1 MKHFYKM
8 IAFFAVLTM
17 TKICYGQNDIISS
30 LQRELDNYQ
39 IKTGDTCIFKFSR
52 DYERFSN
59 HILFPYAINEKT
71 INIPDE
77 ALGYFYST
85 PHPVSSTKK
94 RTRIYHQKQIFSQGR
109 EIYGTPTSDISNI
122 PLVVLHVDNGNP
134 HHIDYYLYNTRF
146 LDTLLLR
153 VSPKMR
159 NKIHEPDTILVYG
172 DNTNQILKDKFVGEK
187 FYCTVWNEDTSLY
200 DKKIMAINSITGIV
214 CFEYYREYTVTRC
227 DCKIIV
233 SGESKSNKIDI
244 LYCDKYGICHK
255 TSYYQ
260 SIQYFPKDMDSLQD
274 VKLKEIE
281 QYRKEEQARYQ
292 QEIERKKKEGNYHF
306 VISKVDKP
314 KNANVR
320 KGILT
325 KDGIY
330 EDSFISINWTA
341 MEQEMTFMFSLKNM
355 TNNTMKLIWDE
366 ALIVN
371 FDGFTER
378 VLHKGA
384 DLESLQKSQQP
395 AIIPPLAQLADF
407 YCSEKYFGR
416 NKLRYGYGGGDN
428 CGYNDGKEMR
438 LILPIQIG
446 KITYTYTFI
455 FKLKWE
461 WKYPE
466 IRDGK
471 K

>member
-1 MKHFYKM
+1 MVSM
-8 IAFFAVLTM
+8 SI
-17 TKICYGQNDIISS
+17 ICHGQNSTIDS
-30 LQRELDNYQ
+30 LQKELDNYL
-39 IKTGDTCIFKFSR
+39 IKTGDTCIFKFSS

-59 HILFPYAINEKT
+59 QMLFPFAVNVKET

-85 PHPVSSTKK
+85 PHPVTFNKK
-94 RTRIYHQKQIFSQGR
+94 KPTRIYHQEQIHSQGK
-109 EIYGTPTSDISNI
+109 EVYGTPTSDISNI
-122 PLVVLHVDNGNP
+122 PLVVLHVDKSNP
-134 HHIDYYLYNTRF
+134 HHTDYYLYNTRF
-146 LDTLLLR
+146 SDTLLLR
-153 VSPKMR
+153 ISPQTR

-172 DNTNQILKDKFVGEK
+172 NNTNQIVKDKFVGEK
-187 FYCTVWNEDTSLY
+187 FYCTVWNEDTLLY
-200 DKKIMAINSITGIV
+200 DKKIMSISRITGMV
-214 CFEYYREYTVTRC
+214 RFEYYREYTITRC

-233 SGESKSNKIDI
+233 SGKSKSNKIDI
-244 LYCDKYGICHK
+244 HYCDKYGICHK
-255 TSYYQ
+255 TANYQ
-260 SIQYFPKDMDSLQD
+260 SIQYFPKDMDSLQNIK
-274 VKLKEIE
+274 VEEIE
-281 QYRKEEQARYQ
+281 QYRKEEQSRLQ
-292 QEIERKKKEGNYHF
+292 QEIERKRNEGSYHF

-314 KNANVR
+314 KHPNVH
-320 KGILT
+320 KGKLT

-330 EDSFISINWTA
+330 SDNLISIIWTA
-341 MEQEMTFMFSLKNM
+341 QEQKMTFLFSLKNM

-378 VLHKGA
+378 VLHNGA
-384 DLESLQKSQQP
+384 DLESLQKSQLP
-395 AIIPPLAQLADF
+395 SIIPSLAQLADF

-428 CGYNDGKEMR
+428 CGSNDGKEMK

-446 KITYTYTFI
+446 TVTYTYTFI

-461 WKYPE
+461 WRHPE
-466 IRDGK
+466 LLDGK